1 MSLYEAMDG
10 SAAPTEQLIARL
22 TACLAELD
30 ACPEFALAAA
40 DVASAIDRLGG
51 SAPPPPPLDYKPF
64 IPAGRDTHGR
74 S

>member
-1 MSLYEAMDG
+1 MDG

-51 SAPPPPPLDYKPF
+51 SAPPPPALDGHPVA
-64 IPAGRDTHGR
+64 PAGQVADAR